1 MWTSK
6 QALSQKQS
14 GHWLVLAAAV
24 LWGTTG
30 TAQALAP
37 PTAEPVGVGAVRLA
51 IGGSALLALA
61 FTRGALPAGG
71 RWPLLPTA
79 FAAAS
84 MATYQLCFF
93 AAVART
99 GVAVG
104 TVVAIGSAP
113 ILAGLLAMIVRGER
127 PRRRW
132 LVATILAILGCTLL
146 VLAGSSI
153 TIDVS
158 GIGLALG
165 AGLSYAVY
173 TLASKALLDQHPP
186 DAVTAVVFCL
196 GALFLSPLLFTSDL
210 SWLTQP
216 RGVAVALHLGLVA
229 TAASYGLFV
238 RGLMQV
244 PTATAVTLS
253 LAEPL
258 TAGALGVLLL
268 GEQLTSAAVLG
279 IGLLFSGL
287 ALLSIGR
294 GRQRQKRKLSAID

>member
-51 IGGSALLALA
+51 IGGAALLILAL
-61 FTRGALPAGG
+61 TRGALQPGG
-71 RWPLLPTA
+71 RWPVLPTA
-79 FAAAS
+79 FAAGS
-84 MATYQLCFF
+84 MAVYQLCFF

-104 TVVAIGSAP
+104 TIVAIGSAP
-113 ILAGLLAMIVRGER
+113 ILAGFLGLIVRGER
-127 PRRRW
+127 SSLRW
-132 LVATILAILGCTLL
+132 LVATVLAIMGCSLL
-146 VLAGSSI
+146 AIAGSSV
-153 TIDVS
+153 TIDLG
-158 GIGLALG
+158 GIVLALG
-165 AGLSYAVY
+165 AGAAYAVY
-173 TLASKALLDQHPP
+173 TLASKNLVTLHPP

-210 SWLTQP
+210 SWLAQP

-268 GEQLTSAAVLG
+268 GEQLTSVAGLG
-279 IGLLFSGL
+279 TVLLFAGL
-287 ALLSIGR
+287 ALLSSGP
-294 GRQRQKRKLSAID
+294 QVEV

>member
-37 PTAEPVGVGAVRLA
+37 PTAEPVGVGTVRLA
-51 IGGSALLALA
+51 IGGAALLILAL
-61 FTRGALPAGG
+61 TRGALQPGG
-71 RWPLLPTA
+71 RWPVLPTA
-79 FAAAS
+79 FAAGS
-84 MATYQLCFF
+84 MAVYQLCFF

-104 TVVAIGSAP
+104 TIVAIGSAP
-113 ILAGLLAMIVRGER
+113 ILAGFLGLIVRGER
-127 PRRRW
+127 PSLRW
-132 LVATILAILGCTLL
+132 LVATVLAIMGCSLL
-146 VLAGSSI
+146 AIAGSSV
-153 TIDVS
+153 TIDLG
-158 GIGLALG
+158 GIVLALG
-165 AGLSYAVY
+165 AGAAYAVY
-173 TLASKALLDQHPP
+173 TLASKNLVTLHPP

-210 SWLTQP
+210 SWLAQP

-268 GEQLTSAAVLG
+268 GEQLTSVAGLG
-279 IGLLFSGL
+279 TVLLFAGL
-287 ALLSIGR
+287 ALLSSGP
-294 GRQRQKRKLSAID
+294 QVEV